1 MIGKAIKIMRIEKNL
16 NQENMAKLINIGRTT
31 LSDYEREKTDIN
43 FETIEKIAKVCGYKI
58 FFDNGKQKFQVKDLE
73 RKDI

>member
-1 MIGKAIKIMRIEKNL
+1 MIGKTLKYMRIQKNL
-16 NQENMAKLINIGRTT
+16 TQEQLGKICNIGRTT

-43 FETIEKIAKVCGYKI
+43 FETIEKISKICGYKI
-58 FFDNGKQKFQVKDLE
+58 FFENENEKFQTKDLE